1 MYFIIVTTT
10 VMIATIT
17 IVVVTMTICVSI
29 LIVSLQ
35 HFPIGFLGDGISVSA
50 LLLWQDHL
58 NSLITNFTF
67 AMSLITVISIFWHI
81 ARTQVHCGRSRLCS
95 VVFHFEED
103 KKNTHSHTLVHVH
116 KRLWVKPISCLK
128 TIFIL
133 DAPEAPSHEPL
144 VSSALR
150 ACCCTPSS
158 HGWRQAVFLS
168 RGENLFV
175 KRLRNLLTVL
185 FFYVTVH

>member
-67 AMSLITVISIFWHI
+67 AMSLITVISIF
-81 ARTQVHCGRSRLCS
+81 
-95 VVFHFEED
+95 
-103 KKNTHSHTLVHVH
+103 
-116 KRLWVKPISCLK
+116 
-128 TIFIL
+128 
-133 DAPEAPSHEPL
+133 
-144 VSSALR
+144 
-150 ACCCTPSS
+150 
-158 HGWRQAVFLS
+158 
-168 RGENLFV
+168 
-175 KRLRNLLTVL
+175 
-185 FFYVTVH
+185 